1 SWVGLD
7 NHEIGFSNT
16 RLGQGANAALPL
28 FGIWMQ
34 KLNADK
40 SFNHITRARFNSP
53 SSAVRSKLNCDPV
66 KRDGFFKRLFKNP
79 NKKKSRNFRTGKD
92 KT

>member
-1 SWVGLD
+1 MD
-7 NHEIGFSNT
+7 NHEIGFSST
-16 RLGQGANAALPL
+16 SLGQGANAALPIFAL
-28 FGIWMQ
+28 WLQ

-40 SFNHITRARFNSP
+40 SFDPITKAKFPNP
-53 SSAVRSKLNCDPV
+53 SSAVMSNLDCDPV

-79 NKKKSRNFRTGKD
+79 KKKKTKDFKTGNT